1 MNPLDKL
8 LVASTIALRLLD
20 AQSTHSMLQ
29 RGYHEEVLPAS
40 IATNQGAM
48 YAFSMAAGVIEAGV
62 AIELTHHDHR
72 RLARGIMAAGMGATV
87 GVIVHNDGLKA
98 VKK

>member
-8 LVASTIALRLLD
+8 LAASVIALRLLD
-20 AQSTHSMLQ
+20 AHSTHSMLQ
-29 RGYHEEVLPAS
+29 RGYHEQMLPSA

-48 YAFSMAAGVIEAGV
+48 YAFSLCAGVIEAGV
-62 AIELTHHDHR
+62 AIELTRHDHR
-72 RLARGIMAAGMGATV
+72 KLARGIEAVDMGATV
-87 GVIVHNDGLKA
+87 VAHNDGLPA